1 MKRLGL
7 VTLLLFGGAL
17 NAYADNDV
25 YNNIAKHPRS
35 DDVLQADTSSCSQQ
49 PGAPQSGTP
58 TSQVYKRCMLAH
70 GWRYHHTLRE
80 RARSDGMYPDP
91 ENPGLMCR
99 DFKIGGITGSSCSNF

>member
-1 MKRLGL
+1 MKRLSL
-7 VTLLLFGGAL
+7 VIMLLFGSAL
-17 NAYADNDV
+17 NAHADNDV

-49 PGAPQSGTP
+49 LGAPQSGTP

>member
-1 MKRLGL
+1 MKRLCL

-25 YNNIAKHPRS
+25 YNNVTRDPRS
-35 DDVLQADTSSCSQQ
+35 DHVLQADTSFCSQQ
-49 PGAPQSGTP
+49 WGAPQSGTP
-58 TSQVYKRCMLAH
+58 TSRAYKSCMLAH
-70 GWRYHHTLRE
+70 GWRHHHTVRE

-99 DFKIGGITGSSCSNF
+99 DFKVGGVIGSSCSNF